1 MPCHTDKLLTCLFY
15 VGHLPGRAIRLHTH
29 SRFRPRPR
37 RLELLLLLLC
47 SPQIRSAPRPVHAIR
62 IGGRRNGGRVR
73 DGRIGPVVARAGGRA
88 VAVQVAALGGVGGQA
103 TVPALDGQ
111 DDDAGG
117 DAEEEED
124 GYDYGGDGAGAEAL
138 EAFFLLLLVRLDLHP
153 RLARD
158 EVGCGFDGGHAF
170 FWWLVVLLDFY
181 GTFLL
186 VFGVFLFFFLFFFC
200 PMV

>member
-29 SRFRPRPR
+29 SRIRPRPR
-37 RLELLLLLLC
+37 RLELLLLLLLLLLC

-73 DGRIGPVVARAGGRA
+73 DGRIGPVVAGAGGRA
-88 VAVQVAALGGVGGQA
+88 VAVAVQVAARGGVGGQA

-124 GYDYGGDGAGAEAL
+124 GYDYGDDGAGAEAL
-138 EAFFLLLLVRLDLHP
+138 EAFFLLLLVRLDLHT

-158 EVGCGFDGGHAF
+158 ERAVSSHLAPPQ
-170 FWWLVVLLDFY
+170 L
-181 GTFLL
+181 
-186 VFGVFLFFFLFFFC
+186 
-200 PMV
+200 